1 MRLSYYGGGHYDS
14 VAPITDSPA
23 PSGVVLPPVVEAA
36 GVTSASAGGAA
47 VSPDASAS
55 GTAADA
61 AGAVLLVPEPGQLEE
76 AALERSRRRAAEAG
90 SGRYEERGKSSGE
103 RKRRAPFVEYYVALL

>member
-23 PSGVVLPPVVEAA
+23 PSGVVLPSVVEAA
-36 GVTSASAGGAA
+36 GAASAGGAA
-47 VSPDASAS
+47 APPDASAS
-55 GTAADA
+55 GTAAADA
-61 AGAVLLVPEPGQLEE
+61 VGAVLPVPEPGQLEE

-90 SGRYEERGKSSGE
+90 SGRYGGWRV
-103 RKRRAPFVEYYVALL
+103 KRSRAN

>member
-14 VAPITDSPA
+14 VALITDSPA

-36 GVTSASAGGAA
+36 EATSGGGAA
-47 VSPDASAS
+47 ASPDASAS
-55 GTAADA
+55 GTAAADA
-61 AGAVLLVPEPGQLEE
+61 AGAVLPAPEPGQLEE

-90 SGRYEERGKSSGE
+90 SGRYGVERVAKS
-103 RKRRAPFVEYYVALL
+103 RAKQVETRCCCVQ